1 MGAEELDD
9 RVIKMPKTNSEL
21 KNNNIK
27 RVFFAI
33 QSSAPIQRKALQER
47 VGLSWGNISLNIA
60 TLINLGLVIETA
72 GDGTFVGRKPQTL
85 DINTNDHYLI
95 GLDIQVSVMRAVI
108 VDMKGRVFYQYIR
121 SLAFTDR
128 SSVLVDLYALIDHV
142 LREVDNKHIVAMGV
156 AVQGIVNRGNTTSVL
171 FPGFSDWEQIDLKRL
186 VEERYGITTFLFHD
200 PDAIMCA
207 EKFLRNARDPSLR
220 NAALIRLENGVG
232 LSIMINREI
241 FTSMTGK
248 GGELG
253 HINVVPDGLP
263 CSCGDRGCL
272 EPYITSGGIIRRFL
286 MERESGAFTTVET
299 QDIASITFSLL
310 ATAAKQGD
318 PLCTRLF
325 REMGEFLGIGISS
338 YINIINPQ
346 LIIIEGELTKFKEI
360 FEGDMYRSI
369 NKHVWSFNETRV
381 VFADYNPYVA
391 AIGAAL
397 ASLEKIVLSAP
408 EFEALFDNPKTD

>member
-1 MGAEELDD
+1 MDD

>member
-1 MGAEELDD
+1 MDD

-33 QSSAPIQRKALQER
+33 QSSAPIQRKALQEK

-72 GDGTFVGRKPQTL
+72 GDGSFVGRKPQTL
-85 DINTNDHYLI
+85 DINNNDHYLI

-207 EKFLRNARDPSLR
+207 EKLLRNARDPSLR

-299 QDIASITFSLL
+299 QDIASITFSML

-391 AIGAAL
+391 AIGSAL

>member
-1 MGAEELDD
+1 M
-9 RVIKMPKTNSEL
+9 
-21 KNNNIK
+21 
-27 RVFFAI
+27 
-33 QSSAPIQRKALQER
+33 
-47 VGLSWGNISLNIA
+47 
-60 TLINLGLVIETA
+60 
-72 GDGTFVGRKPQTL
+72 
-85 DINTNDHYLI
+85 
-95 GLDIQVSVMRAVI
+95 
-108 VDMKGRVFYQYIR
+108 
-121 SLAFTDR
+121 
-128 SSVLVDLYALIDHV
+128 LVDLYALIDHV

-207 EKFLRNARDPSLR
+207 EKLLRNARDPSLR

-286 MERESGAFTTVET
+286 MERESGALPRWRHR
-299 QDIASITFSLL
+299 I
-310 ATAAKQGD
+310 
-318 PLCTRLF
+318 
-325 REMGEFLGIGISS
+325 
-338 YINIINPQ
+338 
-346 LIIIEGELTKFKEI
+346 
-360 FEGDMYRSI
+360 
-369 NKHVWSFNETRV
+369 
-381 VFADYNPYVA
+381 
-391 AIGAAL
+391 
-397 ASLEKIVLSAP
+397 
-408 EFEALFDNPKTD
+408 